1 MEIDAYDFSRDTE
14 TPRTFTVTFS
24 NAETSL
30 NDILIKRLVRRK
42 STKRPLKKEFDRGV
56 YKLQFPRRVNL
67 PPNYNFQLKICDIS
81 IPNSLLNITSQLRNN
96 QFKFNGVVY
105 DIPDGQYQSIHEVVD
120 VINDTIRFVSSVKE
134 VGVTF
139 SFSRLTVSVRGGYI
153 GNVRFSSRGVEVKP
167 SFSTVVSN
175 IFDIATFYFVPPAVV
190 DSYTITNTS
199 RGVNSD
205 VEILPHALPNNRVT
219 ERRIITCST
228 AAFSIKDALNQFVVE
243 PYDDYDISII
253 LGNPGTYK
261 FVIFMGSNSLQ
272 LSSSRKAVNWSGEQV
287 GYHELLPAEY
297 PDISFRAPLM
307 VAGGGGGGNQ
317 PNVRTTNTIGGG
329 GSGGKFINVSAQF
342 SSQSLVTFDIG
353 DGGKPGFGGMRT
365 EVRVDGNVYVAAGGT
380 TGLVEVTT
388 PAPRRGGYDIEELPY
403 AVGSDGANGGTIGP
417 KIVAGIE
424 HDAKDVVGSF
434 GGGGNGSNGFIEAL
448 PGGNGL
454 ICFTLPPAHTFR
466 LSPLYAAHTEHLHF
480 VRLNTSIGTLAKYV
494 AIHQDKNSHHQMV
507 VGDIQV
513 FANNDT
519 VNVASGKRLIVST
532 NHDYAAKIVIIDGNP
547 STYWS
552 SGGDG
557 ADHWILID
565 LEDYYW
571 IDSIVVYGNGVN
583 NELSNDLLVFAASAD
598 IGGSIDDIMSDP
610 MITYFGTTSGLSS
623 SVNQQTLV
631 NPKPYD
637 ETRSMVVIINEG
649 GGSLQITRMNRKVFL
664 TYNPSDRIVVFDSLR
679 DTRLYDAAITGFYV
693 EINIP
698 CIDYPTSVSL
708 SGVLNGSTDTI
719 SLSEVSFITDDTVS
733 VGAVHSPIAFQGT
746 DFEPKLVNSLSN
758 DIIGS
763 VCIRTSDS
771 PTFTLRAA
779 SLGAYT
785 HVVSRPTDYKFF
797 SLFDDSRFISCTKL
811 PHLAPLTELRT
822 TNVPLKIISN
832 LGGFLTYLSEGEFEI
847 PTGDFSFDHLLDESN
862 QVQEVNGVQLKGK
875 MGITNSDSYISSLAS
890 ILGLGVSDSFSNYAG
905 GIKMYRDTDDQS
917 AYHMCVLMMSGLPLR
932 TALQPDLLGPNAQVV
947 LTIDEITDIS
957 ENSVFPAIISL
968 DNSKTSDSTSAGDTW
983 VSMGNSTAFNS
994 LTFRLYN
1001 RRHKPVQLA
1010 RGTPALTFQL
1020 RALERHHLSLI
1031 V

>member
-1 MEIDAYDFSRDTE
+1 M
-14 TPRTFTVTFS
+14 
-24 NAETSL
+24 
-30 NDILIKRLVRRK
+30 
-42 STKRPLKKEFDRGV
+42 
-56 YKLQFPRRVNL
+56 
-67 PPNYNFQLKICDIS
+67 
-81 IPNSLLNITSQLRNN
+81 
-96 QFKFNGVVY
+96 
-105 DIPDGQYQSIHEVVD
+105 
-120 VINDTIRFVSSVKE
+120 
-134 VGVTF
+134 
-139 SFSRLTVSVRGGYI
+139 
-153 GNVRFSSRGVEVKP
+153 
-167 SFSTVVSN
+167 
-175 IFDIATFYFVPPAVV
+175 
-190 DSYTITNTS
+190 
-199 RGVNSD
+199 
-205 VEILPHALPNNRVT
+205 
-219 ERRIITCST
+219 
-228 AAFSIKDALNQFVVE
+228 
-243 PYDDYDISII
+243 
-253 LGNPGTYK
+253 
-261 FVIFMGSNSLQ
+261 
-272 LSSSRKAVNWSGEQV
+272 
-287 GYHELLPAEY
+287 
-297 PDISFRAPLM
+297 
-307 VAGGGGGGNQ
+307 
-317 PNVRTTNTIGGG
+317 
-329 GSGGKFINVSAQF
+329 
-342 SSQSLVTFDIG
+342 
-353 DGGKPGFGGMRT
+353 
-365 EVRVDGNVYVAAGGT
+365 
-380 TGLVEVTT
+380 
-388 PAPRRGGYDIEELPY
+388 
-403 AVGSDGANGGTIGP
+403 
-417 KIVAGIE
+417 
-424 HDAKDVVGSF
+424 
-434 GGGGNGSNGFIEAL
+434 
-448 PGGNGL
+448 
-454 ICFTLPPAHTFR
+454 
-466 LSPLYAAHTEHLHF
+466 
-480 VRLNTSIGTLAKYV
+480 
-494 AIHQDKNSHHQMV
+494 
-507 VGDIQV
+507 
-513 FANNDT
+513 
-519 VNVASGKRLIVST
+519 
-532 NHDYAAKIVIIDGNP
+532 
-547 STYWS
+547 
-552 SGGDG
+552 
-557 ADHWILID
+557 
-565 LEDYYW
+565 
-571 IDSIVVYGNGVN
+571 
-583 NELSNDLLVFAASAD
+583 
-598 IGGSIDDIMSDP
+598 
-610 MITYFGTTSGLSS
+610 
-623 SVNQQTLV
+623 
-631 NPKPYD
+631 
-637 ETRSMVVIINEG
+637 
-649 GGSLQITRMNRKVFL
+649 
-664 TYNPSDRIVVFDSLR
+664 
-679 DTRLYDAAITGFYV
+679 
-693 EINIP
+693 
-698 CIDYPTSVSL
+698 
-708 SGVLNGSTDTI
+708 LNGSTDTI